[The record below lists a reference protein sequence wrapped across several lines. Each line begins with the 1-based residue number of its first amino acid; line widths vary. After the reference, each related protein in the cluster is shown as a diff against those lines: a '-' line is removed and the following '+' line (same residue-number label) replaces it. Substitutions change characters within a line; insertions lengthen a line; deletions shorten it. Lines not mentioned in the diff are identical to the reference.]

1 MIELIGKKL
10 IRSREQLRLRAKF
23 NGLTT
28 CLIRDAG
35 RTRIDSGRRTVLG
48 IGPGTR

>member
-35 RTRIDSGRRTVLG
+35 MAKRFNY
-48 IGPGTR
+48 